1 MEKNKVLT
9 LTFKSNDCKENYKK
23 IIKKQIDIKKMNIS
37 YTKNLNLQSR
47 KKNKTVTLNFKN
59 DTLKYYE
66 DL

>member
-66 DL
+66 DI

>member
-23 IIKKQIDIKKMNIS
+23 IIKRQIDIKKMNIS
-37 YTKNLNLQSR
+37 YTKNLNLQFR

-59 DTLKYYE
+59 NTLKYYE
-66 DL
+66 DI